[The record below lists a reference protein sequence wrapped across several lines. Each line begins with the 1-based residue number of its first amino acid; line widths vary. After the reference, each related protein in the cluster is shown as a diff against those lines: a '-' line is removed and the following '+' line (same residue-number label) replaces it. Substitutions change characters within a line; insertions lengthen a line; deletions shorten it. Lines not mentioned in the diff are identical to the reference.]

1 MSKEIWGPKAW
12 HLIHNFSIRSNDN
25 ECMMVLINNFG
36 YILPCQTCK
45 KHYLYLIN
53 DIYPITNINKINMI
67 HYMIDIHNIIND
79 DLDKSVNLSY
89 KEAIEV
95 QKKTKNKDILYFM
108 TKTYSQ
114 MDYAT
119 MSFFE
124 FDKVFDFFVCFVKLY
139 PTKNIHEKLNKLI
152 QKKSFQEIDTPKE
165 FGKWIQLYFSNDF
178 F

>member
-1 MSKEIWGPKAW
+1 
-12 HLIHNFSIRSNDN
+12 
-25 ECMMVLINNFG
+25 
-36 YILPCQTCK
+36 
-45 KHYLYLIN
+45 
-53 DIYPITNINKINMI
+53 
-67 HYMIDIHNIIND
+67 
-79 DLDKSVNLSY
+79 
-89 KEAIEV
+89 
-95 QKKTKNKDILYFM
+95 
-108 TKTYSQ
+108 